1 MAARFFGFHRA
12 IWLTFSGYK
21 TSMNILHIS
30 GVLKWGGGE
39 NHIQNLCFELA
50 QSNPEVNNI
59 ILCVEG
65 GQFHQKLKKLN
76 IKYYT
81 ARRKRRIDI
90 QFIRRII
97 QLCKDE
103 SIDLIHLHDP
113 TAMQLAIIADHF
125 SSLPPFVLSKKISY
139 PIRKNFLTLYK
150 YNYKKIKK
158 YLCVSDETG
167 AVLAEGVRDKQ
178 KILTLY
184 HGTRIDNKSD
194 ATPFKLRDRF
204 AIANNIKI
212 VGNIANHY
220 PAKDLFT
227 FVRTMD
233 RLINQYG
240 RKDVHFVQIGAP
252 ADTTPEV
259 MALIEQ
265 YGLAPYVSFLGFT
278 ENASNFIPQFDIG
291 FMSSKLEGIA
301 QFLYECFYHSVPVV
315 TTNAGGAAEIIKQG
329 ETGFIAEKG
338 DDASLA
344 KHLVYLL
351 DHPDEARIFADN
363 GNNLLYSQFITP
375 VMAQKTLAVY
385 REVIGTN

>member
-1 MAARFFGFHRA
+1 
-12 IWLTFSGYK
+12 
-21 TSMNILHIS
+21 MNILHIS

-65 GQFHQKLKKLN
+65 GQFHQKLNKLN
-76 IKYYT
+76 IKFFT
-81 ARRKRRIDI
+81 ARRLRRIDFN
-90 QFIRRII
+90 FISTII
-97 QLCKDE
+97 KLCKQE

-125 SSLPPFVLSKKISY
+125 SNLPSFVLSKKISY
-139 PIRKNFLTLYK
+139 PIRKNVLTLYK
-150 YNYKKIKK
+150 YNYKKIKR
-158 YLCVSDETG
+158 YLCVSDETHE
-167 AVLAEGVRDKQ
+167 VLAKGVKAKE
-178 KILTLY
+178 KIITLY

-194 ATPFKLRDRF
+194 VTPFKLRERL
-204 AIANNIKI
+204 AIPEDVKI

-227 FVRTMD
+227 YVRTIN
-233 RLINQYG
+233 RLINEYG
-240 RKDVHFVQIGAP
+240 HRGVHFVQIGSH
-252 ADTTPEV
+252 ADQTPEIMSLV
-259 MALIEQ
+259 KQ
-265 YGLAPYVSFLGFT
+265 YNLESYVSFLGFA

-301 QFLYECFYHSVPVV
+301 QFLYECFYHRVPIV

-338 DDASLA
+338 DDQALA
-344 KHLVYLL
+344 QHLAYVL
-351 DHPDEARIFADN
+351 DHPEEAKVIAEN
-363 GNNLLYSQFITP
+363 GNRLLFSQYITP

-385 REVIGTN
+385 KEVLSEELRGRKA

>member
-1 MAARFFGFHRA
+1 
-12 IWLTFSGYK
+12 
-21 TSMNILHIS
+21 MNILHVS

-65 GQFHQKLKKLN
+65 GQFHQKLTKLN
-76 IKYYT
+76 IKFFT
-81 ARRKRRIDI
+81 ARRRRRIDS

-97 QLCKDE
+97 QLCKEE

-125 SSLPPFVLSKKISY
+125 SNLPPFVLSKKISY
-139 PIRKNFLTLYK
+139 PVRKNFLSLYK

-158 YLCVSDETG
+158 YLCVSDETKS
-167 AVLAEGVRDKQ
+167 VLAEGVKDKS

-194 ATPFKLRDRF
+194 VTPFKLRGKLGITPDK
-204 AIANNIKI
+204 KI
-212 VGNIANHY
+212 IGNIANHY

-227 FVRTMD
+227 LVRTLN
-233 RLINQYG
+233 RLINEYG
-240 RKDVHFVQIGAP
+240 RKDVHFVQIGSP
-252 ADTTPEV
+252 SNTTPEI
-259 MALIEQ
+259 MALLKTHNLESYI
-265 YGLAPYVSFLGFT
+265 SFLGFT

-301 QFLYECFYHSVPVV
+301 QFLYECFYHRVPVV

-338 DDASLA
+338 DDEALA
-344 KHLVYLL
+344 RYLVYVL
-351 DHPDEARIFADN
+351 DHPEEAKTIAEN
-363 GNNLLYSQFITP
+363 GNILLFSQFVTP

-385 REVIGTN
+385 RDIIGNEVVGNK